1 MGVATGGWGVGERR
15 GEKRGR
21 GVARESGAGESE
33 EGRVGRREGEGR
45 RVKKEVR
52 DRMGKSGKVG
62 IRIREG
68 ERRKEGREK

>member
-1 MGVATGGWGVGERR
+1 MTTGGWGVGERR

-21 GVARESGAGESE
+21 GGARESGAGESE

-62 IRIREG
+62 IREG
-68 ERRKEGREK
+68 ERRREGGEK